1 MTEHLT
7 NEQIEGAFAVPTVI
21 LKRLPDSIESREAGR
36 LVRIAE
42 ELAHEARDRAPRPN
56 GD

>member
-7 NEQIEGAFAVPTVI
+7 NEQIEGAFAVPTEI